1 MFLVIGVTEKVSPG
15 SQKKHVLCLER
26 FSAQATPFDSLNLRE
41 VKEKDPTHT
50 HTIKRDEHLVRLCVR
65 GSSGPARVRGHVK
78 SCVERWRDA

>member
-50 HTIKRDEHLVRLCVR
+50 LYKVSAFI
-65 GSSGPARVRGHVK
+65 
-78 SCVERWRDA
+78 